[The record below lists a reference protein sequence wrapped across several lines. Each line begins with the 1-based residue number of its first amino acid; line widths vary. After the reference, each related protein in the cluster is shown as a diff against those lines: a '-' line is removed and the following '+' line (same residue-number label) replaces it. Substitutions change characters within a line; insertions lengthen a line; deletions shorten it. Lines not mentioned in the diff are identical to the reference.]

1 MMLQGCGPSLAGV
14 GDLTALDQFGDNPG
28 ALKAWYYLPS
38 SIEKGAP
45 LVVVLHGC
53 GQNAAEMARLS
64 GWNELADEYGFA
76 LLYPE
81 QQLANNVQNCFNW
94 FLPGDISRDSGEV
107 ASIHAMTQHLVDSL
121 RLDAGRLYVTGMSAG
136 GAMAAA
142 MLATYPRVFTA
153 GAVLSGVPYASAED
167 LNTGLAA
174 MQGKAI
180 KSPADWGQL
189 VKAQQ
194 PDYKEDYPK
203 VAVLHGTDDPIV
215 SPVNASELAKQWG
228 YLHGINFTDP
238 KREVAFA
245 ENEAVERIGFLNE
258 ENEEVLVQYNLSGL
272 GHAIAVDP
280 DGETIAGGNTGPF
293 AKDID
298 FFSSYWV
305 AMFFGLTD

>member
-1 MMLQGCGPSLAGV
+1 
-14 GDLTALDQFGDNPG
+14 
-28 ALKAWYYLPS
+28 
-38 SIEKGAP
+38 
-45 LVVVLHGC
+45 
-53 GQNAAEMARLS
+53 
-64 GWNELADEYGFA
+64 
-76 LLYPE
+76 
-81 QQLANNVQNCFNW
+81 
-94 FLPGDISRDSGEV
+94 
-107 ASIHAMTQHLVDSL
+107 
-121 RLDAGRLYVTGMSAG
+121 
-136 GAMAAA
+136 
-142 MLATYPRVFTA
+142 
-153 GAVLSGVPYASAED
+153 
-167 LNTGLAA
+167 
-174 MQGKAI
+174 
-180 KSPADWGQL
+180 
-189 VKAQQ
+189 
-194 PDYKEDYPK
+194 